1 MSDAGAGPDTG
12 DLTGAGPTS
21 PRPDAH
27 EDSPAAAA
35 DRRDRS
41 GTEAT
46 ARTSERP
53 DLADSAVLRAAVEA
67 ALFVSDAPV
76 TATSLAA
83 GLQRPVP
90 EIEAALTQLRQELA
104 GRGSGIELREVGDG
118 VRLYTRPDL
127 AGWIESFL
135 MDGQRIRLTQAA
147 LETLA
152 VVAYRQPV
160 TRARISA
167 IRGVN
172 VDGVVRTLIAR
183 GLIAEVGADPDT
195 GGGLFRTTEL
205 FLEKMGLRS
214 LDELPSLAPLLPD
227 LAGLESDELSG

>member
-1 MSDAGAGPDTG
+1 VTDAGCEPDRP
-12 DLTGAGPTS
+12 DSNGARPPTS
-21 PRPDAH
+21 QH
-27 EDSPAAAA
+27 EPVVDESASPAPPSLAA
-35 DRRDRS
+35 S
-41 GTEAT
+41 G
-46 ARTSERP
+46 RP
-53 DLADSAVLRAAVEA
+53 DLAEPDLLRAAVEA
-67 ALFVSDAPV
+67 VLFVSDAPV
-76 TATSLAA
+76 TATALAA

-90 EIEAALTQLRQELA
+90 EIEATLTRLGQELA
-104 GRGSGIELREVGDG
+104 SRGSGVELREVGEG

-135 MDGQRIRLTQAA
+135 MDGQRVRLTHAA

-227 LAGLESDELSG
+227 LAGLEGDELSG